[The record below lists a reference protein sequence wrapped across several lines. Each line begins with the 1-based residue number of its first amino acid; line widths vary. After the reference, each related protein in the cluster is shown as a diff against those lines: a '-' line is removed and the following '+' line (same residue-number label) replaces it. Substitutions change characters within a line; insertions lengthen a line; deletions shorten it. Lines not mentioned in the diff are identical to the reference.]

1 MSRNERN
8 GGDMIK
14 NGWQCRN
21 MMENVGK
28 CAEMRRK
35 TEKDGEKKRKE
46 NNTIKSALNLDKIL
60 KRAS

>member
-8 GGDMIK
+8 GSDMVG
-14 NGWQCRN
+14 NGGKCRN

-35 TEKDGEKKRKE
+35 TEKDREKK
-46 NNTIKSALNLDKIL
+46 TIL
-60 KRAS
+60 

>member
-1 MSRNERN
+1 
-8 GGDMIK
+8 
-14 NGWQCRN
+14 

-28 CAEMRRK
+28 CIEMRRK

-46 NNTIKSALNLDKIL
+46 NNTMKSALNFDKIL

>member
-1 MSRNERN
+1 MMGN
-8 GGDMIK
+8 GGK
-14 NGWQCRN
+14 CRN

-46 NNTIKSALNLDKIL
+46 NNTMKSALILDKIL